1 MASIFDFDGGFN
13 RSSPQ
18 STPPVPL
25 ERTVFNAACRRDL
38 RAVEKILRESA
49 TKLNLHIS
57 VNGFNSA
64 HISARKGCTE
74 ILAAFLNYDETLIA
88 STTEDNNR
96 TQNDPKE
103 NGSFKSLH
111 EQLDA
116 IGNSLLHYSVWGGSL
131 RCTAYLVESCGFNC
145 NCLNHDKLT
154 PLQMASAGNYHEIV
168 SYLLPRSTN
177 TAAHGDMASVATST
191 ANVEEEEVSIGGLNS
206 LHRAAIYGSL
216 DVIKLLIS
224 SSSSSMLHFNV
235 DAPTLNGTTALHLAA
250 KHGHWDTAAY
260 LVDHGH
266 AAGASATLTTSSG
279 DTALHLAAS
288 NGRHELCQL
297 LAEQRGVD
305 LFAKNHEGKTPIE
318 SALASGFKELA
329 NKIAFWAAIE
339 WKAKALED
347 RPVLA
352 AGDICT
358 FLLQN
363 PTKSVSF
370 VI

>member
-49 TKLNLHIS
+49 TKLNLHMS
-57 VNGFNSA
+57 VNGFNCA

-96 TQNDPKE
+96 TLHMLAAFDDQIDTLKYLCNFSISRTQNDPKG
-103 NGSFKSLH
+103 NGSFKNIH

-131 RCTAYLVESCGFNC
+131 RCTTYLIESCGFNC

-177 TAAHGDMASVATST
+177 TAAHGDMDSVATLT

-224 SSSSSMLHFNV
+224 SSSSSNPSMLHFNV

-266 AAGASATLTTSSG
+266 AAVDQSNHFGL
-279 DTALHLAAS
+279 TALH
-288 NGRHELCQL
+288 
-297 LAEQRGVD
+297 
-305 LFAKNHEGKTPIE
+305 FACIG
-318 SALASGFKELA
+318 
-329 NKIAFWAAIE
+329 
-339 WKAKALED
+339 
-347 RPVLA
+347 
-352 AGDICT
+352 
-358 FLLQN
+358 
-363 PTKSVSF
+363 
-370 VI
+370 